1 MPKILNYLIVIK
13 KANIKLENQ
22 YLIQSSIRG
31 HKEIVELLIENGL
44 DINQKDNLGRNAL
57 NLADEE
63 GNKGYFSY
71 NPFELSIELNENII
85 FFKLDETNIDDN
97 TFNSINDLVNYI
109 YN

>member
-1 MPKILNYLIVIK
+1 MIYLEKIKNTLVK
-13 KANIKLENQ
+13 KIGSEGNSFLDVP
-22 YLIQSSIRG
+22 R
-31 HKEIVELLIENGL
+31 ELTFTYT
-44 DINQKDNLGRNAL
+44 
-57 NLADEE
+57 DEE

-71 NPFELSIELNENII
+71 NPFELSIELEENII

>member
-1 MPKILNYLIVIK
+1 MIYLEKIKNTLVK
-13 KANIKLENQ
+13 KIGSEGNSFLDVP
-22 YLIQSSIRG
+22 R
-31 HKEIVELLIENGL
+31 ELTFTYT
-44 DINQKDNLGRNAL
+44 
-57 NLADEE
+57 DEE

-71 NPFELSIELNENII
+71 NPFELSIELNEIII

>member
-1 MPKILNYLIVIK
+1 MIYLEKIKNTLVK
-13 KANIKLENQ
+13 KIGSEGNSCLDVP
-22 YLIQSSIRG
+22 R
-31 HKEIVELLIENGL
+31 ELTFTYT
-44 DINQKDNLGRNAL
+44 
-57 NLADEE
+57 DEE

>member
-1 MPKILNYLIVIK
+1 MIYLEKIKNTLVK
-13 KANIKLENQ
+13 KIGSEGNSFLDVP
-22 YLIQSSIRG
+22 R
-31 HKEIVELLIENGL
+31 ELTFTYT
-44 DINQKDNLGRNAL
+44 
-57 NLADEE
+57 DEE